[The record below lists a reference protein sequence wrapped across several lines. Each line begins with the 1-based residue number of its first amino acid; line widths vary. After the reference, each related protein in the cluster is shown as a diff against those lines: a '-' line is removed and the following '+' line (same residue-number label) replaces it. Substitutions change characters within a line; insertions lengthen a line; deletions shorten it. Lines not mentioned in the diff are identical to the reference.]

1 MPANAVRSSDKLQVV
16 LHVRRV
22 LKRSEENLVE
32 HIYLPGVKMS
42 LQEDS
47 LFERG
52 IVGIWVEQNSPTSA
66 RHGDGLGYI
75 KIWATP
81 PKWLVF

>member
-1 MPANAVRSSDKLQVV
+1 MPANAVKRSNKLQVV

-32 HIYLPGVKMS
+32 HICLPGVKMS
-42 LQEDS
+42 LQGDS

-52 IVGIWVEQNSPTSA
+52 IVEIWVEQIVSH
-66 RHGDGLGYI
+66 RLDMGMILGI
-75 KIWATP
+75 
-81 PKWLVF
+81 

>member
-1 MPANAVRSSDKLQVV
+1 VPANAIKRSNKLQVV

-32 HIYLPGVKMS
+32 HMS
-42 LQEDS
+42 SRCEDELTGDS

-52 IVGIWVEQNSPTSA
+52 IVGICVEQIVPH
-66 RHGDGLGYI
+66 RLDM
-75 KIWATP
+75 
-81 PKWLVF
+81 